1 MRISTLNLYNTSTS
15 QINTLQSALARTQMQ
30 LSTDRRLL
38 TAADDPVASARALEV
53 GQSQEI
59 NAQFAT
65 NRNSAN
71 SSLSQVESTLQNT
84 GDLLTDMQ
92 TLAVSGGNA
101 TMLQSDRE
109 KLATELEGK
118 LADLLGL
125 ANTADGS
132 GGYLFSGY
140 KTTTQPF
147 TSTPTG
153 AAYQGDQGV
162 RQLQVSDS
170 RKIPLSASGSAIF
183 QAIPTGNGTFQTQAG
198 DVKNGIVNKGAAVIS
213 SGSVVDRAEL
223 NKNNGTKYGV
233 EFTVSNATPPVT
245 TYSVYTTNPR
255 TPVADQQNLAYQE
268 GKQMTFGGM
277 AFDIKG
283 APAQGDIFTIEPSQK
298 QSVFT
303 TVTDLITTLRAPA
316 DGSTGKAALT
326 NGLNTAIDNLKNAHD
341 NVLTVQASVGAHMKE
356 LDYLDSTGDD
366 LDIQYA
372 STLDDLVGL
381 DQVKAISDF
390 SQQQVTLQAA
400 QMTFKTMSGLS
411 LFNYL

>member
-1 MRISTLNLYNTSTS
+1 MRISTANLYATSTN
-15 QINTLQSALARTQMQ
+15 QLNTLQSALARTQMQ

-65 NRNSAN
+65 NRNSAK

-84 GDLLTDMQ
+84 GDLLQDIQ
-92 TLAVSGGNA
+92 ALAVTGGNA
-101 TMLQSDRE
+101 AMLPSDRE

-118 LADLLGL
+118 LADLLGV
-125 ANTADGS
+125 ANTSDGS
-132 GGYLFSGY
+132 GGFLFSGY
-140 KTTTQPF
+140 MTTTQPF
-147 TSTPTG
+147 TKTPGG
-153 AAYQGDQGV
+153 AAYQGDQGM

-183 QAIPTGNGTFQTQAG
+183 EAIPTGNGTFQTQAG
-198 DVKNGIVNKGAAVIS
+198 SANTGAAIIS
-213 SGSVVDRAEL
+213 TGSVVDRQAL
-223 NKNNGTKYGV
+223 NSTKYGV
-233 EFTVSNATPPVT
+233 EFAVSTDTPPVT
-245 TYSVYTTNPR
+245 TYSVYNTSSNPKAL
-255 TPVADQQNLAYQE
+255 VSAGNAYQD
-268 GKQMTFGGM
+268 GSQIKFGGM

-283 APAQGDIFTIEPSQK
+283 APANGDTFSVEPSQK
-298 QSVFT
+298 QSVFS
-303 TVTDLITTLRAPA
+303 TVTDLIATLRSSGE
-316 DGSTGKAALT
+316 GSAGKAALT
-326 NGLNTAIDNLKNAHD
+326 NGLSTALDNLKNAHD
-341 NVLTVQASVGAHMKE
+341 NVLTVQASVGAHMNE

-372 STLDDLVGL
+372 STLNDLVGL
-381 DQVKAISDF
+381 DKVKAISEF
-390 SQQQVTLQAA
+390 SAQQVTLQAA